1 MSFARLDCAPVST
14 APEPH
19 LSLVVPVYNEGERLA
34 SSLDRLQQF
43 RAGLE
48 RSSELLLVDDCSEP
62 RTNALLDGFARATPG
77 VTLLRNDE
85 NRGKGFS
92 VSRGM
97 LAARGAFRVFTDADL
112 AYPPGEVSKIVRDLE
127 AGADVAIACRVLP
140 ESRSVMSPTFF
151 SYLYTRHV
159 MSRMYNALVRLVLI
173 DGVLDTQAG
182 LKGFTAR
189 AAGLIFPRVSIPRF
203 GFDVEA
209 LFIARKHGL
218 VIRQTAVDFRYDE
231 EATTVKFAQD
241 AVRMARDLVRIR
253 ENDRR
258 GRYD

>member
-1 MSFARLDCAPVST
+1 VPTSNAH
-14 APEPH
+14 PH
-19 LSLVVPVYNEGERLA
+19 LSLVVPVYNEGERIR
-34 SSLDRLQQF
+34 SSLELLQEF
-43 RAGLE
+43 RTGLPCT
-48 RSSELLLVDDCSEP
+48 SELILVDDCSE
-62 RTNALLDGFARATPG
+62 RATAGPLEDFAG
-77 VTLLRNDE
+77 ATPDVTLLRNEE

-97 LAARGAFRVFTDADL
+97 LVARGAYRVFTDADL
-112 AYPPGEVSKIVRDLE
+112 AYPPREVSKILRDLE

-140 ESRSVMSPTFF
+140 ESRYLMSPSFF

-159 MSRMYNALVRLVLI
+159 MSRVYNALVRLVLI
-173 DGVLDTQAG
+173 GGVLDTQAG

-189 AAGLIFPRVSIPRF
+189 AAEMIFPRISIPRF
-203 GFDVEA
+203 GFDVEV

-218 VIRQTAVDFRYDE
+218 GIRQTAVDFRYDE

-241 AVRMARDLVRIR
+241 AARMARDLYRIR

>member
-1 MSFARLDCAPVST
+1 MST
-14 APEPH
+14 ANDPH
-19 LSLVVPVYNEGERLA
+19 LSLVVPVYNEGDRIT
-34 SSLDRLQQF
+34 SSLDRLQAF
-43 RAGLE
+43 RAGLP
-48 RSSELLLVDDCSEP
+48 RPSELILVDDSSEAA
-62 RTNALLDGFARATPG
+62 TGALLDGFARANPS
-77 VTLLRNDE
+77 VTLLRNEE

-97 LAARGAFRVFTDADL
+97 LEARGAYRVFLDANL
-112 AYPPGEVSKIVRDLE
+112 AYPPSEVSKVLRDLE

-140 ESRSVMSPTFF
+140 ESRYLMSPSFF

-159 MSRMYNALVRLVLI
+159 MSRVYNALVRLVLI
-173 DGVLDTQAG
+173 QGVLDTQAG

-189 AAGLIFPRVSIPRF
+189 AAGVIFPRISIPRF

-218 VIRQTAVDFRYDE
+218 TIQQTAVDFRYDE

-241 AVRMARDLVRIR
+241 AARMARDLYRIR
-253 ENDRR
+253 ENDLR